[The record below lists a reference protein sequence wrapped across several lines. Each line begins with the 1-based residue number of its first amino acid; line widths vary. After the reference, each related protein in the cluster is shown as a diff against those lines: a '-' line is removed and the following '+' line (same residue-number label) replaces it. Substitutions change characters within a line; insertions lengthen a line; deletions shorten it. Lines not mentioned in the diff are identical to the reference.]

1 MKAKSYFILSLFLCS
16 ILHSQDLDVRFTSEP
31 SKNSL
36 GINENLRI
44 DFKMNQDGDNFNA
57 PNFED
62 FRVVGGPNQSVSN
75 TWVNGKRTF
84 SKVYSYYLTPLKTG
98 KLTIGQATIEINSQV
113 YKTIP
118 VVVDVTE
125 SVTISKNP
133 NDPSYLVDENLHL
146 VAEASNI
153 SPFLNEGISITY
165 KLFFS
170 PQINVTNVGE
180 IDSPKYSDF
189 WSHNIKI
196 PRLQIER
203 GTYKGK
209 SYNYVIWKKIVLYPQ
224 KVGELNVLPLTLD
237 VSVDVPTNKRDF
249 FGNRIYTQV
258 PKTVTAGKREI
269 NVLALPKNA
278 PDNFG
283 ADVASELQS
292 SIGIP
297 FKEVENHFTRQGSRE
312 EVVHLSSALKA
323 LAVSLFK
330 IANDIRWMGSGPV
343 SGLGDLKIPALQPGS
358 SIMPGK
364 VNPVIPEMMMQVSA
378 QVIGNDT
385 TITFSSANGNFELN
399 TMLPVM
405 AHNLL
410 ESIAL
415 LTTGVSVFGEKL
427 IKDLEANT
435 EKLNEDTQKNSILV
449 TALVPKLGYDVAAEV
464 AKEAME
470 NGLTIK
476 DVLLSKELM
485 SEGDIDDL
493 LDIEKLI

>member
-1 MKAKSYFILSLFLCS
+1 LNKKETRIEKDSMGEFEVPIDAMYGASTARAIENFPISELKFSRSFIRALGEIKKACAVVNQNNKL
-16 ILHSQDLDVRFTSEP
+16 LDKKIATAIIDGAEEVIVGNHDKDFAVDIFQTGSGTST
-31 SKNSL
+31 NMNA
-36 GINENLRI
+36 NEI
-44 DFKMNQDGDNFNA
+44 IAKIASD
-57 PNFED
+57 
-62 FRVVGGPNQSVSN
+62 
-75 TWVNGKRTF
+75 
-84 SKVYSYYLTPLKTG
+84 KTG
-98 KLTIGQATIEINSQV
+98 ESIHPNDHVNMSQSSNDVIPTATNVAAVI
-113 YKTIP
+113 
-118 VVVDVTE
+118 DVTE
-125 SVTISKNP
+125 GLIPELDNLIS
-133 NDPSYLVDENLHL
+133 L
-146 VAEASNI
+146 
-153 SPFLNEGISITY
+153 LNEKAKHWEKVYKNGRTHLMDATPVSLGQEFSGYADLVNERMWDIKASLDNVQKLAIGGTAVGTGI
-165 KLFFS
+165 
-170 PQINVTNVGE
+170 
-180 IDSPKYSDF
+180 
-189 WSHNIKI
+189 
-196 PRLQIER
+196 
-203 GTYKGK
+203 
-209 SYNYVIWKKIVLYPQ
+209 
-224 KVGELNVLPLTLD
+224 
-237 VSVDVPTNKRDF
+237 
-249 FGNRIYTQV
+249 
-258 PKTVTAGKREI
+258 
-269 NVLALPKNA
+269 NA

-464 AKEAME
+464 AKEAMD

>member
-1 MKAKSYFILSLFLCS
+1 MNKKETRIEKDSMGEFDVPVDAMYGASTARAIENFPISDLKFSRSFIRALGEIKKACALVNQNNKLLDKKIATAIIDGAEEVILGNHDKDFAVDIFQTGSG
-16 ILHSQDLDVRFTSEP
+16 TST
-31 SKNSL
+31 NMNA
-36 GINENLRI
+36 NEI
-44 DFKMNQDGDNFNA
+44 IAKIASD
-57 PNFED
+57 
-62 FRVVGGPNQSVSN
+62 
-75 TWVNGKRTF
+75 
-84 SKVYSYYLTPLKTG
+84 KTG
-98 KLTIGQATIEINSQV
+98 ESIHPNDHVNMSQSSNDVIPTATNVAAVI
-113 YKTIP
+113 
-118 VVVDVTE
+118 DVTE
-125 SVTISKNP
+125 GLYPELDNLIS
-133 NDPSYLVDENLHL
+133 L
-146 VAEASNI
+146 
-153 SPFLNEGISITY
+153 LNEKAKQWEKVYKNGRTHLMDATPVSLGQEFSGYADLINERMGDIKASLDNVQKLAIGGTAVGTGI
-165 KLFFS
+165 
-170 PQINVTNVGE
+170 
-180 IDSPKYSDF
+180 
-189 WSHNIKI
+189 
-196 PRLQIER
+196 
-203 GTYKGK
+203 
-209 SYNYVIWKKIVLYPQ
+209 
-224 KVGELNVLPLTLD
+224 
-237 VSVDVPTNKRDF
+237 
-249 FGNRIYTQV
+249 
-258 PKTVTAGKREI
+258 
-269 NVLALPKNA
+269 NA

-283 ADVASELQS
+283 ADVANELQS